1 MNIVPR
7 SVFARRL
14 SVPLVLAL
22 LVPATGSGSGDTR
35 APPTMA
41 AATSDHAQCRV
52 LGLTQCPAPFDAA
65 LPPAKDMLTWTQSER
80 VVGFRNTY
88 RQYRAD
94 VFHADPANVHA
105 LPDRG
110 VPLAPVR
117 YRVKGQVFSLEDYLR
132 HQDVTGLLV
141 LEDGRIA
148 YEHYGHGNTASSLWT
163 SRSVAKSVVSILV
176 GIAIREG
183 AIKSVDDPI
192 TRYLPELEHT
202 AWDGV
207 SLLNLLQHT
216 SGVAWNENYK
226 DPKSDF
232 AALTRCEA
240 GDAPYECVLTL
251 VRGVGRKPGIKPGE
265 VWSYNTGGAWLVGRV
280 LESATGMPVS
290 RYLETRLWRRF
301 GMQSDGVWEALVEG
315 KIDMG
320 GHGFNATLRDWGR
333 FGLFVAGGGKLPDGT
348 ELLPH
353 DWLAQSTAWTHA
365 KGSVDESNPN
375 GQYGYQWWHAAI
387 PKRADADLKAL
398 ADRTLWA
405 EGIFGQTI
413 AIDPAQHVVMV
424 QWSTWAE
431 AEGSDELG
439 DEQLLFFRALEE
451 SLRPRS

>member
-1 MNIVPR
+1 MAHR
-7 SVFARRL
+7 F
-14 SVPLVLAL
+14 SVPLVFAL
-22 LVPATGSGSGDTR
+22 LAPATVIGSGDTR
-35 APPTMA
+35 SMPTMA
-41 AATSDHAQCRV
+41 ATSDQAQCGA
-52 LGLTQCPAPFDAA
+52 LGLTQCPAPFDAV
-65 LPPAKDMLTWTQSER
+65 LPPAKDMLTWSQSER

-94 VFHADPANVHA
+94 VFHADPANVHS
-105 LPDRG
+105 LPERRL
-110 VPLAPVR
+110 PLSPPR
-117 YRVKGQVFSLEDYLR
+117 YRVKDQVFGLEDYLR

-141 LEDGRIA
+141 LKDGQIA
-148 YEHYGHGNTASSLWT
+148 YEHYGQGNTASTLWT

-183 AIKSVDDPI
+183 AIKSVDDPV
-192 TRYLPELEHT
+192 TRYLPELQHS

-207 SLLNLLQHT
+207 SLRNLLQHT

-240 GDAPYECVLTL
+240 GGEPYECVWKL
-251 VRGVGRKPGIKPGE
+251 VRSVARKPGIKPGE

-280 LESATGMPVS
+280 LESATGLPVS
-290 RYLETRLWRRF
+290 RYLETRLWRRC
-301 GMQSDGVWEALVEG
+301 GMQGDGIWEALVEG

-333 FGLFVAGGGKLPDGT
+333 FGLFVAGGGKLSDGT
-348 ELLPH
+348 ELLPR

-375 GQYGYQWWHAAI
+375 GQYGYQWWHAPI
-387 PKRADADLKAL
+387 PKGTDAELKAL

-405 EGIFGQTI
+405 EGIFGQVI
-413 AIDPAQHVVMV
+413 AIDPSQHVVMV
-424 QWSTWAE
+424 QWSTYAE

-439 DEQLLFFRALEE
+439 DEQLFFLRAIEE
-451 SLRPRS
+451 SLRPRT

>member
-1 MNIVPR
+1 VDVTI
-7 SVFARRL
+7 ARRF
-14 SVPLVLAL
+14 SVAVAFAL
-22 LVPATGSGSGDTR
+22 LSPATALGSGDDTR
-35 APPTMA
+35 SMPTVAPA
-41 AATSDHAQCRV
+41 ANPAQCRS
-52 LGLTQCPAPFDAA
+52 LGLTQCPAPFDAI

-80 VVGFRNTY
+80 VVGFRSTY

-94 VFHADPANVHA
+94 VFHADAANIRA
-105 LPDRG
+105 LPERG
-110 VPLAPVR
+110 LPLAPPR
-117 YRVKGQVFSLEDYLR
+117 YRVKDQVFGLEDYLR

-141 LEDGRIA
+141 LKGGQIA
-148 YEHYGHGNTASSLWT
+148 YEYYGHGNTASTLWT

-183 AIKSVDDPI
+183 SIKSVDDPI
-192 TRYLPELEHT
+192 TRYLPELQHT

-207 SLLNLLQHT
+207 SLRNLLQHT

-226 DPKSDF
+226 DPGSDF

-240 GDAPYECVLTL
+240 GDTPYECVLKL

-301 GMQSDGVWEALVEG
+301 GMQGDGIWEALVEG

-333 FGLFVAGGGKLPDGT
+333 FGLFVAGGGRLPDGT
-348 ELLPH
+348 ELLPR

-365 KGSVDESNPN
+365 KGSVDESNPD

-387 PKRADADLKAL
+387 PKGADADLKAL
-398 ADRTLWA
+398 ANRTLWA
-405 EGIFGQTI
+405 EGIFGQVI
-413 AIDPAQHVVMV
+413 AIDPSQHVVMV
-424 QWSTWAE
+424 QWSTYAE

-439 DEQLLFFRALEE
+439 DEQLFFLRALEE
-451 SLRPRS
+451 SLGVRP

>member
-1 MNIVPR
+1 VDITLVR
-7 SVFARRL
+7 RFSVALVFALL
-14 SVPLVLAL
+14 S
-22 LVPATGSGSGDTR
+22 PATSLGSGD
-35 APPTMA
+35 APLVPTVA
-41 AATSDHAQCRV
+41 PAGNLAQCRS
-52 LGLTQCPAPFDAA
+52 LGLTQCPEPFDAV
-65 LPPAKDMLTWTQSER
+65 LPPAKDMLTWSQSER

-105 LPDRG
+105 LPERSL
-110 VPLAPVR
+110 PLAPPR
-117 YRVKGQVFSLEDYLR
+117 YRVKDQMFGLEDYLR

-141 LEDGRIA
+141 LKDGQIA
-148 YEHYGHGNTASSLWT
+148 YEHYGRGNTASTLWT

-176 GIAIREG
+176 GIAIQEG
-183 AIKSVDDPI
+183 AIKSVDDPV
-192 TRYLPELEHT
+192 TRYLPELQHT

-207 SLLNLLQHT
+207 SLRNLLQHT

-240 GDAPYECVLTL
+240 GGEPYECVLKL
-251 VRGVGRKPGIKPGE
+251 VRSVGRKPGVKPGE

-301 GMQSDGVWEALVEG
+301 GMQGDGIWEALVGG

-348 ELLPH
+348 ELLPR
-353 DWLAQSTAWTHA
+353 DWLAQSTAWTRA
-365 KGSVDESNPN
+365 KGSVDESNPD
-375 GQYGYQWWHAAI
+375 GQYGFQWWHAAI
-387 PKRADADLKAL
+387 PKGADAELKAL

-405 EGIFGQTI
+405 EGIFGQVI
-413 AIDPAQHVVMV
+413 AIDPSQHVVMV
-424 QWSTWAE
+424 QWSTYAE

-439 DEQLLFFRALEE
+439 DEQLYFLRAVEE
-451 SLRPRS
+451 SVRP